1 MKKVVALLLV
11 VCLLCGLVGCRKG
24 ITIPDVSQTDE
35 STCKTLLAGKGLIP
49 KVEYQYDDKVEKG
62 LVIDT
67 MPTIGSKVYEDDI
80 VTVIVSKGKRRYD
93 LADALG
99 AMYNVTGIQNFS
111 WGDDGQKQTKGF
123 YGPYVEEE
131 YLYIEMFLCCKSYSQ
146 IEFYDDF
153 GSASI
158 TDTFDKT
165 VPIKVIYSSKKV
177 DNNGGKTSFK
187 VKIPLSDLGVQKPTN
202 LYIEFDFLVAG
213 KRQTFKAEF
222 DLTW

>member
-1 MKKVVALLLV
+1 
-11 VCLLCGLVGCRKG
+11 
-24 ITIPDVSQTDE
+24 
-35 STCKTLLAGKGLIP
+35 
-49 KVEYQYDDKVEKG
+49 
-62 LVIDT
+62 
-67 MPTIGSKVYEDDI
+67 
-80 VTVIVSKGKRRYD
+80 
-93 LADALG
+93 
-99 AMYNVTGIQNFS
+99 
-111 WGDDGQKQTKGF
+111 
-123 YGPYVEEE
+123 
-131 YLYIEMFLCCKSYSQ
+131 MFLCCKSYSQ

-187 VKIPLSDLGVQKPTN
+187 VKIPLSDLGVRKPTN